1 MSGLTPEQHAFRDGK
16 MTASRV
22 GKLLTGTEAD
32 ITALWEEM
40 TGRRDPDDLT
50 WKWPVYLGTHTE
62 RLHLDWLE
70 HVWGAPVERRGE
82 SVEHSE
88 LSWAGCTL
96 DGWYEGP
103 VEVKHVG
110 GWEQRSVVIARYYP
124 QVQWQCFVTGW
135 HQGHLSIIEGAKE
148 PAVTTLPRDEEY
160 IAEMYDRAA
169 AFMSCVMAD
178 TPPFGMPEAPVV
190 VLPAELRTVDLD
202 APGDHPNWAGDM
214 REAIEG
220 WTATA
225 RAAKSNEASA
235 KAIKKLLPD
244 DVGELL
250 CGGAT
255 VKRSKSNS
263 ILIREA
269 KE

>member
-1 MSGLTPEQHAFRDGK
+1 MSGLTPEQHAFRKGRL
-16 MTASRV
+16 TASRI
-22 GKLLTGTEAD
+22 GKLMTGTEAD
-32 ITALWEEM
+32 INALWETM
-40 TGRRDPDDLT
+40 TGRRDDDDLT
-50 WKWPVYLGTHTE
+50 WVWAPYLGTHTE

-82 SVEHSE
+82 SIHHPEVE
-88 LSWAGCTL
+88 WAACTL
-96 DGWYEGP
+96 DGWLDGP

-110 GWEQRSVVIARYYP
+110 GFEKRDIVIARYYP
-124 QVQWQCFVTGW
+124 QVQWQCFVTGAAKAR
-135 HQGHLSIIEGAKE
+135 LSIIEGARE
-148 PAVTTLPRDEEY
+148 PAVTLLHRDEEY

-190 VLPAELRTVDLD
+190 VLPAELRSVDLD
-202 APGDHPNWAGDM
+202 APGEHPNWAADM